1 MSIQNRLK
9 SMVYVRRSRARTPVG
24 RLVLD
29 ALEARHCPSGF
40 TVVASGLNN
49 PRGIT
54 FGPDGLLY
62 VAEGG
67 TTDNPFST
75 PDLTRQVPPPVGPY
89 VGGFTSRISKID
101 VATGARTTV
110 VDHLPSSQTQPMPVP
125 LVSGVADVAFIGNAL
140 YGIEAGA
147 GYSHGLA
154 GTVNNIFRV
163 YPNGSVTTIA
173 DLSTFQQSHPV
184 ANPEPDDFEPDGT
197 WYSMVAVRGDLYA
210 VEPNHGEIDRI
221 SPDGQISR
229 VVDVSAS
236 QGHVVPTAIAYH
248 GNFYVGNLGTFG
260 PTHQPEV
267 IYKVTPS
274 GQIKVVADGLSE
286 VLGVAFDGRGR
297 MYALESSTGGVAPIP
312 GTGDVVRLNED
323 GSRTVIADQLTFPT
337 AMTVG
342 PDGAIYV
349 SNLGFGAPTGA
360 GQIVRIE
367 LDSPHHQS
375 SLSRVVLMGPQT
387 GTPSEVTAR
396 NDTTVDLIPLVR
408 AYSVEWTSVT
418 DQIVAIP
425 TPKQPALSK
434 VSDNLLQIV
443 PDDSSSMSAAWTDV
457 GPIVVG

>member
-1 MSIQNRLK
+1 L
-9 SMVYVRRSRARTPVG
+9 TFD
-24 RLVLD
+24 VL
-29 ALEARHCPSGF
+29 ESRHCPSGF
-40 TVVASGLNN
+40 TVVATGFNN

-67 TTDNPFST
+67 TADNHLST
-75 PDLTRQVPPPVGPY
+75 SDPARQVPAPIGPY
-89 VGGFTSRISKID
+89 TGGFTSRISTVD
-101 VATGARTTV
+101 VSTGARTTV
-110 VDHLPSSQTQPMPVP
+110 VDRLPSSQTQPMPVP
-125 LVSGVADVAFIGNAL
+125 LVSGVADVEFLGDTL

-154 GTVNNIFRV
+154 GTVNTVFRV
-163 YPNGSVTTIA
+163 NPDGSVTTVA
-173 DLSTFQQSHPV
+173 NLSAFQQSHPV
-184 ANPEPDDFEPDGT
+184 VNPEPDDFEPDGT

-221 SPDGQISR
+221 TSGGQISR

-375 SLSRVVLMGPQT
+375 SLLRAVLMGPQT

-408 AYSVEWTSVT
+408 ADSVERTIVT

-425 TPKQPALSK
+425 TPKQPAVSK
-434 VSDNLLQIV
+434 DSDNLLPIV
-443 PDDSSSMSAAWTDV
+443 PDDSSSISRAWTDV